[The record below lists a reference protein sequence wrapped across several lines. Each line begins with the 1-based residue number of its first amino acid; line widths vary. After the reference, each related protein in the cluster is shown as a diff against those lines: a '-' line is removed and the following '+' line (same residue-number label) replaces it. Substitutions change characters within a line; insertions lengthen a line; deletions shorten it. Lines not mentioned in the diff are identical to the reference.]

1 MNVWLSREFAPAE
14 WGEGALLSHR
24 ADGMVI
30 HLVTANPLLDIQQAA
45 RRLCQQG
52 IQKVTLAGHWE
63 REQQWAFAQGLQ
75 TPKAEVQLQWAMSS
89 EEDREELEARW
100 LCGRWVREMTNAT
113 PEQLGP
119 LELAVEAASFITE
132 LAPDKVSHRILKGEA
147 LQQAGWV
154 GLYQVG
160 RGSAREPVLLELDF
174 NPGRDPKAAV
184 AAALVGEG

>member
-119 LELAVEAASFITE
+119 LELAVEAASFYYRAGAGQGE
-132 LAPDKVSHRILKGEA
+132 SSHFERRSAATGGLGRPLSGGPRQCARTGIAGA
-147 LQQAGWV
+147 RLQ
-154 GLYQVG
+154 
-160 RGSAREPVLLELDF
+160 
-174 NPGRDPKAAV
+174 PGA
-184 AAALVGEG
+184 